1 LVLQELRCTAES
13 KNMVFKS
20 FRLNVIIRVILLI
33 ISVLLLVYL
42 FFNTRYTVSAVI
54 LGLLVFYQIFT
65 LIMYVEQTNRKLT
78 GFLQSIRHAD
88 FSTSFTEQ
96 GLGKSFEELNNS
108 FNEVI
113 SEFKKYRSER
123 EEHLNYL
130 LTVIQHVSIGMIA
143 YTADGKVDQY
153 NKAVSDLF
161 KIKHI
166 KNITDLKKVKD
177 DLPEQLLKMKAGS
190 KMLIKVFVD
199 DELLQLSINATQ
211 FKMRGEE
218 FTLISLQNIH
228 NELEEK
234 EIESWQKL
242 IRVLTHEIMNSITP
256 ISSLAGT
263 VRGMLLDETNED
275 EAKLNDLDEEDV
287 ESIQSALNTI
297 EKRSQGLLNFVEIY
311 RNLTRIPKPNF
322 RYFKVRQIF
331 ENAEQLLMPKIEQLN
346 IDCSYKIMPDELM
359 ITADPDLVDQV
370 IINLMLNAID
380 AVKDNEKPVIR
391 MVASEVNNK
400 IKIEIRDNGYGIK
413 PDIMDKIF
421 MPFFTSKTHG
431 SGIGLSLS
439 RQIMHLHK
447 GNISV
452 RSKPEE
458 GTIFTLTF

>member
-1 LVLQELRCTAES
+1 
-13 KNMVFKS
+13 MVFKS

-33 ISVLLLVYL
+33 ASILLLVYL
-42 FFNTRYTVSAVI
+42 FLNTRYTLSAFI
-54 LGLLVFYQIFT
+54 LGLLVVYQIFT
-65 LIMYVEQTNRKLT
+65 LIMFVEQTNRKLT

-130 LTVIQHVSIGMIA
+130 LTVIQHVNIGMIA
-143 YTADGKVDQY
+143 FKADGKVDQY

-166 KNITDLKKVKD
+166 KNISDLKKVKD
-177 DLPEQLLKMKAGS
+177 DLPEQLLKMKAGN
-190 KMLIKVFVD
+190 KMLVKIFID

-211 FKMRGEE
+211 FRMRGEE
-218 FTLISLQNIH
+218 FTLVSLQNIH

-263 VRGMLLDETNED
+263 VRGMLLNE
-275 EAKLNDLDEEDV
+275 ENENEVKMNELDTDDV

-331 ENAEQLLMPKIEQLN
+331 ENAEQLLMPKIELLK

-370 IINLMLNAID
+370 IINLLLNAVD
-380 AVKDNEKPVIR
+380 AVKDNEKPIIR
-391 MVASEVNNK
+391 MVASEVNGK
-400 IKIEIRDNGYGIK
+400 IKIEVRDNGYGIK

-452 RSKPEE
+452 RSKPDE